1 MNYSL
6 EEIKFDLEHI
16 GVRNFYMKYI
26 VKSYN
31 WYFSKI
37 LNIPERELLNT
48 IDEFKDIVSS
58 NIGVSFNNVMMVG
71 SGKVGF
77 SLSPKKNFKAFE
89 LDSESKK
96 KSDIDIAIISQDLF
110 KNFWD
115 LYRKSYNVKFQ
126 SVYSYISREIY
137 RGYIN
142 ERNLREIDSCRKE
155 WLALSNNSNKLLRSK
170 LYLKHDITYRI
181 YRSWED
187 FEEYNLNSLERM
199 KEKVIL
205 DAI

>member
-6 EEIKFDLEHI
+6 EEIKLDLERLD
-16 GVRNFYMKYI
+16 VRNFYMKYI

-31 WYFSKI
+31 WYFSEI
-37 LNIPERELLNT
+37 LEIPEKDLLNT

-71 SGKVGF
+71 SSKVGY

-89 LDSESKK
+89 LNTDSKS
-96 KSDIDIAIISQDLF
+96 KSDIDVAIISQDLF
-110 KNFWD
+110 KSFWD
-115 LYRKSYNVKFQ
+115 LYRKSYNIKFQ
-126 SVYSYISREIY
+126 RAYTYISREIY

-142 ERNLREIDSCRKE
+142 ERNLKEIDACRKE
-155 WLALSNNSNKLLRSK
+155 WQNLSNRSNKLLRSK

-187 FEEYNLNSLERM
+187 FEEYNLDSLKRV
-199 KEKVIL
+199 KDKVIL
-205 DAI
+205 DVI

>member
-6 EEIKFDLEHI
+6 EEIKLDLERLDI
-16 GVRNFYMKYI
+16 RNFYMKYI

-31 WYFSKI
+31 WYFSEI
-37 LNIPERELLNT
+37 LETPEKDLLHT

-71 SGKVGF
+71 SSKVGY

-89 LDSESKK
+89 LNVDSKS
-96 KSDIDIAIISQDLF
+96 KSDIDVAIISQDLF
-110 KNFWD
+110 KSFWD

-126 SVYSYISREIY
+126 RVYSFISREIY

-142 ERNLREIDSCRKE
+142 ERNLKEIDACRKE
-155 WLALSNNSNKLLRSK
+155 WQSLCNSANKMLRTK

-187 FEEYNLNSLERM
+187 FEEYNLDSIKRV
-199 KEKVIL
+199 KEKVSL